1 MATRTKDYYGTLGV
15 KLSRFA
21 GVNEDERSELSGSP
35 QAKS

>member
-1 MATRTKDYYGTLGV
+1 MATQTKDYYGTLGV

-21 GVNEDERSELSGSP
+21 GVSEAKPSGST